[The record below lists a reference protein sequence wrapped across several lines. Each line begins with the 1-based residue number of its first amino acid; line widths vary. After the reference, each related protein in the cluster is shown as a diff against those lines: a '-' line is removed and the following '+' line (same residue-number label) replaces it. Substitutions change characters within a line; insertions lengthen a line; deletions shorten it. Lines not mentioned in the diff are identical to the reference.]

1 MIATVVLLAEEQVFE
16 SVLVGDMGVAVMR
29 ERAQQ
34 ILVWTR
40 AGFELV
46 EFVSSEQGRSQEG
59 AKEARW
65 LGRIQDGC

>member
-1 MIATVVLLAEEQVFE
+1 M
-16 SVLVGDMGVAVMR
+16 LVSDMGAAMMC

-40 AGFELV
+40 AGFEDVELV
-46 EFVSSEQGRSQEG
+46 GGVQRGSQERVE
-59 AKEARW
+59 EARW